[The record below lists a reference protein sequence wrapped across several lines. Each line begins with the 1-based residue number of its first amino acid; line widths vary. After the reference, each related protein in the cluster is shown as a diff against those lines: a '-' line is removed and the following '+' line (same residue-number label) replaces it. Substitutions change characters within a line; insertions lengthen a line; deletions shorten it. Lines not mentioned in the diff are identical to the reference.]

1 MRRDNT
7 MRADREGGGGG
18 EVSAAGNLTEG
29 HPRPEADGGMR
40 ADVVEG
46 GAHQTPTR
54 GRFEFCP
61 RARPLQLG
69 SDQLPVRGYAWQ
81 PSAAPAATMVLVH
94 GLQSHARWFAEAA
107 DLLCDRALAVYALD
121 RRGSGSSPMPRG
133 EIGRYSE
140 WFDEVDTIVDRA
152 RVDHPGIPVHLVG
165 HCFGGAIALG
175 CALRRPD
182 RVASL
187 VMLTPGLHVQPDYR
201 PAEKLRILACALLSR
216 DTHFRVP
223 QDDDMFTRDP
233 EVLAWIHGDVQG
245 ARTVTA
251 GCLLQTAR
259 MMSWLRR
266 GIVRLQV
273 PLLVVEAGRDR
284 IADNPSN
291 RALLD
296 RTLCGRWERLVFD
309 AEHLLVA
316 EPCRDDLL
324 DALAGWARH
333 AGRTRP

>member
-1 MRRDNT
+1 M
-7 MRADREGGGGG
+7 
-18 EVSAAGNLTEG
+18 SAAGNLTDG
-29 HPRPEADGGMR
+29 HPYPEADAWIGAGE
-40 ADVVEG
+40 VGG
-46 GAHQTPTR
+46 GAHRTSTR
-54 GRFEFCP
+54 DRFEFGP
-61 RARPLQLG
+61 RARPLHLG
-69 SDQLPVRGYAWQ
+69 GDRLPVRGYAWQ
-81 PSAAPAATMVLVH
+81 PSAAPAATLVLVH

-107 DLLCDRALAVYALD
+107 DLLCDRALSVYALD

-133 EIGRYSE
+133 DIGHYSE
-140 WFDEVDTIVDRA
+140 WFGEVDTIVDRA

-175 CALRRPD
+175 SALRRPD
-182 RVASL
+182 RIASL
-187 VMLTPGLHVQPDYR
+187 VMLTPGLYVQPDYR

-216 DTHFRVP
+216 DTRFRVP

-251 GCLLQTAR
+251 GCLMQTAR
-259 MMSWLRR
+259 MMPWLRR
-266 GIVRLQV
+266 GIARLQV
-273 PLLVVEAGRDR
+273 PLLVVEAARDR
-284 IADNPSN
+284 IADNLRN

-296 RTLCGRWERLVFD
+296 RALGGRWERLVFD

-333 AGRTRP
+333 AGRTRQ